1 MFFLQR
7 GELCQICL
15 GRPRAPELASSSTWL
30 NGKLTYLGV
39 STNGDPQ
46 MVGLEWKIPLN
57 WMILGY
63 PHLRK
68 LPCNCSCS
76 WESFRTKWRL
86 WTDTKDLK
94 DVLREFRQQ
103 RLLFAMASKC
113 FKSLRDIFPCPS
125 PAPPHTPPHLASQPS
140 QFWASGWDHRLV
152 LAKNLWVITVLAYN
166 YIIMRGFPNKTD
178 TPIAGWLI
186 RENPNL
192 TWMI

>member
-1 MFFLQR
+1 MTPNECTQQTQTPVSRVTSFSAVFH
-7 GELCQICL
+7 
-15 GRPRAPELASSSTWL
+15 GRVVVRTFGGFHTW
-30 NGKLTYLGV
+30 GYHKMDGV
-39 STNGDPQ
+39 
-46 MVGLEWKIPLN
+46 EWEIPLR

-140 QFWASGWDHRLV
+140 QF
-152 LAKNLWVITVLAYN
+152 
-166 YIIMRGFPNKTD
+166 
-178 TPIAGWLI
+178 
-186 RENPNL
+186 
-192 TWMI
+192 